1 MNGPSC
7 YAAKNNM
14 PHTPF
19 AVWQKKGGDSCAHF
33 AASRAGIITIIVD
46 TILMV
51 SIFVILALGLL
62 HAALRLPLQVVI
74 LTILAI
80 SAHSFIIAKEQP

>member
-51 SIFVILALGLL
+51 SIFVIWACKL
-62 HAALRLPLQVVI
+62 HLTVLCLPLLAVC
-74 LTILAI
+74 LTGRII
-80 SAHSFIIAKEQP
+80 PSFTASYV